1 MVKEKNRK
9 YVILVGDGMG
19 DYPLDEL
26 DGKTPLEAAQTPHMD
41 RLAAQGVLGWV
52 QTVPPA
58 CEAGSDIA
66 NLSLMGYDP
75 LVYHTGRAPLEAA
88 SLGLRLRGDEV
99 AFRCNLVHLE
109 RTEPDR
115 FKMGSYSAGHITSE
129 EGRQLVAAL
138 NDALQRP
145 GLTFHPG
152 VSYRHLLVWDG
163 GDAMVKTRP
172 PHDLTGQDVTDY
184 LFDRG
189 TLAPLV
195 ELMRLSWPIL
205 EGHPV
210 NRERLRQGKL
220 PANSIWLWG
229 QGKQPAMPPF
239 LEQYGRRGGIISAV
253 DLLRG
258 IGTLLGWEVLPVPG
272 ITGYL
277 DTNYRGKAEK
287 TLEALKDLD
296 LVYVHVEAP
305 DESSHEG
312 SLENKLRAIED
323 FDRQIVGPVRQ
334 GLEAFEDYALMVVT
348 DHFTP
353 LSRMTHTREPVPM
366 VVYRSVD
373 TARKPR
379 NRGFSERTAI
389 EGEVGFP
396 KGDELMAWF
405 LNSGSRTQDPG

>member
-19 DYPLDEL
+19 DYPLEEL
-26 DGKTPLEAAQTPHMD
+26 DGKTPLEAAQKPHMD

-52 QTVPPA
+52 QTVPPT
-58 CEAGSDIA
+58 CEPGSDIA

-88 SLGLRLRGDEV
+88 SLGLSLQGDEV

-109 RTEPDR
+109 RSDGDR
-115 FKMGSYSAGHITSE
+115 FRMGSYSAGHITSE

-138 NDALQRP
+138 NEALQRP
-145 GLTFHPG
+145 GRTFYPG

-163 GDAMVKTRP
+163 GDATVKTRP
-172 PHDLTGQDVTDY
+172 PHDLTGQDVTDF

-189 TLAPLV
+189 TLAPVV

-210 NRERLRQGKL
+210 NRERIRQGKL
-220 PANSIWLWG
+220 PADSIWLWG

-239 LEQYGRRGGIISAV
+239 LEQYGRSGGIISAV

-258 IGTLLGWEVLPVPG
+258 IGTCLGWEILPVPG

-287 TLEALKDLD
+287 ALAALKDID

-323 FDRQIVGPVRQ
+323 FDREIVGPVWE
-334 GLEAFEDYALMVVT
+334 GMNAFEDYSLMVVT

-353 LSRMTHTREPVPM
+353 ISRMTHTREAVPM
-366 VVYRSVD
+366 VVYRSGD
-373 TARKPR
+373 AARKSR
-379 NRGFSERTAI
+379 VRGFSERTAI
-389 EGEVGFP
+389 DGEVGFP
-396 KGDELMAWF
+396 KGDELMGWF
-405 LNSGSRTQDPG
+405 LNSGSRTKEQG